1 MYRTL
6 YHLLLATPF
15 ALQSFVTPLFAVEER
30 IPGFSSG
37 DTLTI
42 RASEAWMD
50 EQPDIMHFSGGFELR
65 ANDWYLSSDQA
76 TLYGNVDDPETVIL
90 TGAPAVILIDAVV
103 LGHPSPVNGEARQIT
118 YQRNSNTIVMQG
130 DASLSRDG
138 HTLNGGEIRYNIG
151 NDLLSAGGL
160 GGVHIKVLPEK

>member
-1 MYRTL
+1 MYKTL
-6 YHLLLATPF
+6 YRLLLTTSF
-15 ALQSFVTPLFAVEER
+15 ALQSAVTPLFAGEER

-42 RASEAWMD
+42 RAFEARMD

-76 TLYGNVDDPETVIL
+76 TLYGNVDDPETVVL
-90 TGAPAVILIDAVV
+90 TGTPAVILIDAKI
-103 LGHPSPVNGEARQIT
+103 LGYSSPVNGEARQIT
-118 YQRNSNTIVMQG
+118 YKRSSNSIVMNG
-130 DASLSRDG
+130 DAFLSRG
-138 HTLNGGEIRYNIG
+138 SQILNGGEIEYNIG
-151 NDLLSAGGL
+151 TDMLSAGGL